1 MSLLPTNLDSQT
13 LAADSYVLRLREA
26 QVVLQRD
33 LLKTRKAMEISANR
47 RRRRAPDL
55 VPGQKVWLLR
65 KHVVTRRPSRKLDVR
80 RLGPY
85 EIVEAVGRSAFRLK
99 LPPSMQIHLVF
110 HVSLLKPHVANTFP
124 GRIVPPPL
132 PEIVDS
138 YEEYEVHKILDSRI
152 RRRRI
157 QYLVD
162 WVGYDASERTWEP
175 LRSLENAW
183 EAIDLF
189 HSNFPLRPRPPV
201 SSI

>member
-1 MSLLPTNLDSQT
+1 
-13 LAADSYVLRLREA
+13 
-26 QVVLQRD
+26 
-33 LLKTRKAMEISANR
+33 MEISANR
-47 RRRRAPDL
+47 RRRTAPDL

-99 LPPSMQIHLVF
+99 LPPSTQIHPVF
-110 HVSLLKPHVANTFP
+110 HVGLLEPHAANTFP
-124 GRIVPPPL
+124 GRVVPPPI

-157 QYLVD
+157 EYLVD
-162 WVGYDASERTWEP
+162 WVGYDASERRWEP
-175 LRSLENAW
+175 LSSLENAKS
-183 EAIDLF
+183 AIASF
-189 HSNFPLRPRPPV
+189 HSLYPLRPRPPV